1 MPCAVER
8 ACLTSSHTTVSAAF
22 FIESE
27 FQETGY
33 YVYRVYKSGL
43 GRTPQFT
50 EFIGDR
56 GRVASNSNLDASK
69 LALAADFVTRPAF
82 VALYPAGMTS
92 AQYVD
97 QLNANTSFSL
107 TSAERNSLV
116 DGMNSGSQD
125 RASALKTVAENQVFR
140 QREYNAAFVLMQ
152 YFGYLRRNPD
162 QNGFNFWL
170 GVLNSQPNN
179 FRGMVCSFVTSSEYQ
194 LRFSP
199 QVTTSNVDCG
209 P

>member
-1 MPCAVER
+1 M
-8 ACLTSSHTTVSAAF
+8 SAAF

-43 GRTPQFT
+43 GRVPQFT
-50 EFIGDR
+50 EFIDDR
-56 GRVASNSNLDASK
+56 GRVVANSNLDASK

-82 VALYPAGMTS
+82 TAIFPAGKTS

-97 QLNANTSFSL
+97 QLNANTGFAL
-107 TSAERNSLV
+107 TSTDRNNLV
-116 DGMNSGSQD
+116 NGMNNGSQD
-125 RASALKTVAENQVFR
+125 RASVLKAVAENQVFR

-152 YFGYLRRNPD
+152 YFGYLRRDPD

-170 GVLNSQPNN
+170 GTLNSQPNN

-194 LRFSP
+194 QRFSP
-199 QVTTSNVDCG
+199 AVTTSNADCG
-209 P
+209 IPH